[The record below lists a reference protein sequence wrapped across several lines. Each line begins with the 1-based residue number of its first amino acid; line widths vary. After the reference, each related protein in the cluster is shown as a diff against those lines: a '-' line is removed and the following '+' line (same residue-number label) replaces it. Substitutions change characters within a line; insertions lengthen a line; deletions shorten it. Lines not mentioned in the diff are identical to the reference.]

1 MKTLVVGLGNPI
13 LGDDGVGW
21 RVAEAIQKA
30 LPLGE
35 GRPPIEVDFHAGG
48 GLSLMERLAG
58 YDRAIIV
65 DAISLGYGRVGEVRC
80 FDLNDLPDPASGHLA
95 SAHETTLQTALAM
108 GRTMRVPLPQQ
119 VTVVAIESSP
129 VYDFSEDLT
138 PPVAAAVAV
147 AARQVWDLLEVYRI

>member
-1 MKTLVVGLGNPI
+1 MKTLVIGLGNPL

-21 RVAEAIQKA
+21 RVAEEIGKTLPRLEDRPA
-30 LPLGE
+30 L
-35 GRPPIEVDFHAGG
+35 EVDVHSGG

-65 DAISLGYGRVGEVRC
+65 DAINLGHGRVGEVRC
-80 FDLNDLPDPASGHLA
+80 FDLYDLPDPASGHLA
-95 SAHETTLQTALAM
+95 SAHETNLQTALAV
-108 GRTMRVPLPQQ
+108 GRTMRVPLPGQ

-138 PPVAAAVAV
+138 PPVAAAVVV
-147 AARQVWDLLEVYRI
+147 AARQVLELLEA